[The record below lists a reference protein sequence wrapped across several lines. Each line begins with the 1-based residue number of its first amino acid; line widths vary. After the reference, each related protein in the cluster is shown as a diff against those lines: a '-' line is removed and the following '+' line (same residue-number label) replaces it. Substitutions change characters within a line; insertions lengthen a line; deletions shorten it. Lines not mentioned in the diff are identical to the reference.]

1 LISYSA
7 LQNWRKLYFPTVV
20 KKFEVLLRFN
30 LRERKPWLLR
40 TMIRFYPAEEMKIKD
55 LLAGGLFV
63 GWLQE
68 TASRPCL
75 DGRGESNFQR
85 TGLAKP

>member
-1 LISYSA
+1 
-7 LQNWRKLYFPTVV
+7 
-20 KKFEVLLRFN
+20 
-30 LRERKPWLLR
+30 
-40 TMIRFYPAEEMKIKD
+40 MIRFYPAEEMKIKD